1 MVETKMIQGAAYSK
15 EDMEKDKEK
24 YVLGRYGHPE
34 EVAYAIVYLLSDAS
48 RWVTGTSLVID
59 GGRLLH

>member
-1 MVETKMIQGAAYSK
+1 
-15 EDMEKDKEK
+15 MEKDKEK

-34 EVAYAIVYLLSDAS
+34 EVAYAIVYLLSDTS